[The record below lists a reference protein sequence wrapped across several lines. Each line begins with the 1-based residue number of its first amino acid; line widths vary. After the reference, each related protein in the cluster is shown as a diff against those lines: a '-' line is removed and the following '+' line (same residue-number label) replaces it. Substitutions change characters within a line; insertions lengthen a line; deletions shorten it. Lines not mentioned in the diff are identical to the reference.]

1 MERVDQPPRTMPY
14 RPSDAIARMYRVATG
29 MSASCSGDEW
39 PNRLTFGPMGITA
52 KTLKAANAAMAGAR
66 K

>member
-1 MERVDQPPRTMPY
+1 MPY